1 MRVVKK
7 AFLEVEVQ
15 CMERK
20 SWDDLGELQRAVLET
35 VWELS
40 EADVHTVRE
49 RLNRRRKKKLAY
61 TTVLSA
67 MQKLEKAGW
76 LEHRAEGRSYIYT
89 ATRTREEAGAGSV
102 RRFLQRMFAGDA
114 VALFQHLIR
123 ESDLNSNELAE
134 LKRAIEE
141 KERAEDKP

>member
-1 MRVVKK
+1 
-7 AFLEVEVQ
+7 
-15 CMERK
+15 MERK

-35 VWELS
+35 VWELG
-40 EADVHTVRE
+40 EAGVHQVRE
-49 RLNRRRKKKLAY
+49 RLNRRSKKKLAY

-76 LEHRAEGRSYIYT
+76 LRHRAEGKSYVYT

-102 RRFLQRMFAGDA
+102 RRFLQRAFAGDA

-123 ESDLNSNELAE
+123 ESDLSGEELAD

-141 KERAEDKP
+141 KEKLEGKP